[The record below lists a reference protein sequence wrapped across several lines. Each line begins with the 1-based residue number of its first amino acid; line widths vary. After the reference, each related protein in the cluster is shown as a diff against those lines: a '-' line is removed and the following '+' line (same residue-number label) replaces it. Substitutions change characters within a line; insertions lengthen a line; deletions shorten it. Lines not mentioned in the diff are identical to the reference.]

1 MKSFKLDVSKLIA
14 AHNAEESALAALEGK
29 RATFASCVRELFAD
43 CKTASDYNARRELI
57 NAAIDAKVKDADKA
71 TKIKAKVRTNLNR
84 MLPEGL
90 SLNKRKGGRKA
101 SKAASKAAPAAAKAS
116 AKAAPAAA
124 TIQAA
129 TTADFLP
136 IVAAW
141 VAGKSKA
148 ELTAARQRVDG
159 IFATA
164 IANSK

>member
-101 SKAASKAAPAAAKAS
+101 SKAASKAAPAT
-116 AKAAPAAA
+116 AKAATKAAPTA
-124 TIQAA
+124 TTIQAA
-129 TTADFLP
+129 TPSDILTV
-136 IVAAW
+136 ITAW
-141 VAGKSKA
+141 VSGKGRD
-148 ELTAARQRVDG
+148 ELKSIRVRVDG
-159 IFATA
+159 IFANA
-164 IANSK
+164 IANAK

>member
-14 AHNAEESALAALEGK
+14 AHNAEESALAVLEGK

-101 SKAASKAAPAAAKAS
+101 SKAETKAAPAT
-116 AKAAPAAA
+116 AKAATKAAPVTA

-141 VAGKSKA
+141 VTGKSKA
-148 ELTAARQRVDG
+148 ELMAARQRVDG

>member
-57 NAAIDAKVKDADKA
+57 NAAIDAEIKDADKA
-71 TKIKAKVRTNLNR
+71 SKIKAKVRTNLNR
-84 MLPEGL
+84 LLPKGL

-101 SKAASKAAPAAAKAS
+101 APKATPKAATPTAKGGKAATMP
-116 AKAAPAAA
+116 A

-129 TTADFLP
+129 TPTDFLS
-136 IVAAW
+136 VVSAW

-148 ELTAARQRVDG
+148 ELTSMRSRIDG
-159 IFATA
+159 VFASA
-164 IANSK
+164 IVNSK